1 MQYFHFQ
8 DLWAFNKLKSNNIS
22 ELVDIGSNLS
32 FVTFASSISKI
43 EYLDLRPHKISLN
56 NIDVIVGD
64 ITKTPFPNESI
75 NNLSSLSVIEHIGL
89 GRYGDK
95 IDINGMKKSVGEFE
109 RILQKGANLIVSF
122 PIGRENII
130 EFNAHRICNLDFV
143 NTLFKNFELKD
154 ETFIFS
160 NRFNSR
166 KEFLNNKQPNG
177 IGCFHFIKN

>member
-1 MQYFHFQ
+1 MTITTE
-8 DLWAFNKLKSNNIS
+8 KSEENWPRTS
-22 ELVDIGSNLS
+22 LEPESNVMGFLLS
-32 FVTFASSISKI
+32 
-43 EYLDLRPHKISLN
+43 RPK
-56 NIDVIVGD
+56 
-64 ITKTPFPNESI
+64 
-75 NNLSSLSVIEHIGL
+75 
-89 GRYGDK
+89 
-95 IDINGMKKSVGEFE
+95 
-109 RILQKGANLIVSF
+109 LQKGANLIVSF

-177 IGCFHFIKN
+177 IGCFHFIKNFCKHDWSNSIVNNVMTYSIN